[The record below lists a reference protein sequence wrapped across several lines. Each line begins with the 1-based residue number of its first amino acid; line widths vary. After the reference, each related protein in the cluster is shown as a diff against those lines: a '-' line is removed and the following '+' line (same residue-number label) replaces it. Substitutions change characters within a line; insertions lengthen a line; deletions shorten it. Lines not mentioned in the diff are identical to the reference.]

1 MLLRDGVTATDE
13 ARRSPTRVSHARAA
27 ASAGRRRSN
36 GLARDGRSEY
46 GTRCCARCGVLFERT
61 PTRWLTC
68 QRCYL
73 ANSEV
78 DFLASRAALSL
89 SWTRPPRVGHES

>member
-1 MLLRDGVTATDE
+1 MLLRVGVTATDK
-13 ARRSPTRVSHARAA
+13 ARRSPTRVRGARVA
-27 ASAGRRRSN
+27 ASAGPRRPSE
-36 GLARDGRSEY
+36 LARDGRSEY
-46 GTRCCARCGVLFERT
+46 GTRSCARCGVLFERT

-89 SWTRPPRVGHES
+89 SWTRPARVGHES